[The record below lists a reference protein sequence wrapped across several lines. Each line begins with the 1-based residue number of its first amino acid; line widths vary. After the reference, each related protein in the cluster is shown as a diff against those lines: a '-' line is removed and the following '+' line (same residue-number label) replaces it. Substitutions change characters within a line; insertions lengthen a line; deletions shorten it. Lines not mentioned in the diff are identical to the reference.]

1 MERASEELEA
11 GLGRVPT
18 SGELAERLEMSPA
31 ELDALVA
38 RVRATALLSL
48 EEVLPHR
55 SGDGVPLA
63 DTLADDDSDVAFDLE
78 RDEQRAE
85 LVRAVESLP
94 PQERTVI
101 TLYYFKGQRLREI
114 KAALGVSESR
124 VSQIHSVAVAHL
136 RQLLR

>member
-1 MERASEELEA
+1 
-11 GLGRVPT
+11 
-18 SGELAERLEMSPA
+18 
-31 ELDALVA
+31 
-38 RVRATALLSL
+38 
-48 EEVLPHR
+48 
-55 SGDGVPLA
+55 
-63 DTLADDDSDVAFDLE
+63 LADDDSDVTFDLE